1 MAIAV
6 NDVRSNPNE
15 QIYHAVNVLKRSP
28 RLRRLFP
35 AICAGGKKPKT
46 VTQLMKTSGY
56 KRIVVLQLGGKLA
69 DQQLVQKTKIDG
81 ETAYEKDRF
90 LAENKRKIITI
101 VENPTRLNTLP
112 TKYSPKSSPNYA
124 HIRISI
130 AGAKIQISEATCD
143 DFDQFARVRK
153 VQNAPLKEI
162 SERAFKDGVR
172 KLIGENGEFKDW
184 GGERNDV
191 YTSKLRHKGKRRA
204 IAFAFKGPG
213 TKGVLTPRKLGKN
226 GDQIQ
231 RLFLSPAEIFVVQ
244 YRDQI
249 DQSVVEQMRAFATLN
264 SVREGKRIWYGVID
278 GDDTLRLLAAYP
290 RHFRVK

>member
-1 MAIAV
+1 M
-6 NDVRSNPNE
+6 
-15 QIYHAVNVLKRSP
+15 
-28 RLRRLFP
+28 
-35 AICAGGKKPKT
+35 
-46 VTQLMKTSGY
+46 
-56 KRIVVLQLGGKLA
+56 
-69 DQQLVQKTKIDG
+69 
-81 ETAYEKDRF
+81 
-90 LAENKRKIITI
+90 
-101 VENPTRLNTLP
+101 
-112 TKYSPKSSPNYA
+112 
-124 HIRISI
+124 
-130 AGAKIQISEATCD
+130 
-143 DFDQFARVRK
+143 
-153 VQNAPLKEI
+153 
-162 SERAFKDGVR
+162 
-172 KLIGENGEFKDW
+172 IGENGEFKDW

-213 TKGVLTPRKLGKN
+213 TKGVLTSRKLGKN